1 MKEIALNKEST
12 DRKTSEGALA
22 TAIKKLPFS
31 FAKKHKILIR
41 SFRDESVEAY
51 YYGKIPS
58 HAIAEIRRFAGL
70 PITLRKITD
79 SQFDD
84 LLRKTYEENSQS
96 TMQMAGDI
104 DDNYDLLTAAQELP
118 E

>member
-1 MKEIALNKEST
+1 MKEIALNKAAT

-41 SFRDESVEAY
+41 SFKDESAEAY
-51 YYGKIPS
+51 YYGKISS

-70 PITLRKITD
+70 PITLREITEM
-79 SQFDD
+79 
-84 LLRKTYEENSQS
+84 L
-96 TMQMAGDI
+96 
-104 DDNYDLLTAAQELP
+104 
-118 E
+118 